1 MQKNLPGFPPIRFS
15 TYELDVRAGELRK
28 QGVKIKIQEQPFR
41 ILELLLENPGQVVTR
56 EELRSRL
63 WPSDTLVDFDHG
75 LNRAINK
82 LREALGDST
91 ESPLFVETVAK
102 RGYRFLVASA
112 TTAPETSIAVLPFL
126 SLSADPENSIFADGV
141 SDEIIGALMQLK
153 KLHVTARTSS
163 FSFKGKHLDLRVI
176 AEQLNVRT
184 VLEGSVRK
192 EGTKLRISAQLV
204 NAADGYHLWAER
216 YDREVKDI
224 FAIQEDIARSIARR
238 LEVMLEGQFEPLVR
252 GGTENID
259 AFRLYLQGRA
269 LFAHRGPR
277 IPRALECFK
286 KAVALDPQYALAW
299 TAVAD
304 AYNLVGF
311 YGLARPEECLPEAKN
326 AAARAVTL
334 APTLSDTHSS
344 LALSYLFLDWD
355 RSAAEREFLH
365 ALDLNPRNTQ
375 ALLWYGLFLL
385 EWMAGRFDEGISQ
398 GRKAVDVDPLSGY
411 ARGLLACMC
420 VLGNVDEAMQTAYS
434 ALQIEPDSFLARWA
448 LLTAFNSRGRFA
460 EAASMGEAA
469 LIDSGRSPWMLASLA
484 RTYRE
489 MGKAEDSKALYMEL
503 RWRAQREY
511 VSPAVLGW
519 AASAANEPDEAIR
532 YAREADAINDPI
544 LTGARYWPD
553 FALLREDVRFGEI
566 MTRRGWA

>member
-1 MQKNLPGFPPIRFS
+1 MQNNGSAPIRFS
-15 TYELDVRAGELRK
+15 TFELDVRAGELRK

-63 WPSDTLVDFDHG
+63 WPSHTLVDFDHG

-82 LREALGDST
+82 LREALGDSS

-102 RGYRFLVASA
+102 RGYRFLVSSA
-112 TTAPETSIAVLPFL
+112 ATAPETSIAVLPFL

-277 IPRALECFK
+277 IARALECFK

-299 TAVAD
+299 TALAD

-326 AAARAVTL
+326 AAAWAVTL

-344 LALSYLFLDWD
+344 LALSHLFLDWD

-365 ALDLNPRNTQ
+365 ALDLNPRNAQ
-375 ALLWYGLFLL
+375 ALLWYGLFSL
-385 EWMAGRFDEGISQ
+385 EWMAGRFDEGISE

-420 VLGNVDEAMQTAYS
+420 VLGSVDEAMQAAYS

-448 LLTAFNSRGRFA
+448 LLTAFNSRARFA

-489 MGKAEDSKALYMEL
+489 MGRAEDSKALYMEL

-519 AASAANEPDEAIR
+519 AASAAREPDEAIR
-532 YAREADAINDPI
+532 YARQADAINDPI
-544 LTGARYWPD
+544 LTAARYWPD
-553 FALLREDVRFGEI
+553 FAFLREDVRFGEI
-566 MTRRGWA
+566 ITRRGWT

>member
-112 TTAPETSIAVLPFL
+112 ATAPETSIAVLPFL

-141 SDEIIGALMQLK
+141 SAEIIGALMQLK
-153 KLHVTARTSS
+153 KLRVT
-163 FSFKGKHLDLRVI
+163 

-252 GGTENID
+252 GGT
-259 AFRLYLQGRA
+259 
-269 LFAHRGPR
+269 
-277 IPRALECFK
+277 
-286 KAVALDPQYALAW
+286 
-299 TAVAD
+299 
-304 AYNLVGF
+304 
-311 YGLARPEECLPEAKN
+311 
-326 AAARAVTL
+326 
-334 APTLSDTHSS
+334 
-344 LALSYLFLDWD
+344 
-355 RSAAEREFLH
+355 
-365 ALDLNPRNTQ
+365 
-375 ALLWYGLFLL
+375 
-385 EWMAGRFDEGISQ
+385 
-398 GRKAVDVDPLSGY
+398 
-411 ARGLLACMC
+411 
-420 VLGNVDEAMQTAYS
+420 
-434 ALQIEPDSFLARWA
+434 
-448 LLTAFNSRGRFA
+448 
-460 EAASMGEAA
+460 
-469 LIDSGRSPWMLASLA
+469 
-484 RTYRE
+484 
-489 MGKAEDSKALYMEL
+489 
-503 RWRAQREY
+503 
-511 VSPAVLGW
+511 
-519 AASAANEPDEAIR
+519 
-532 YAREADAINDPI
+532 
-544 LTGARYWPD
+544 
-553 FALLREDVRFGEI
+553 
-566 MTRRGWA
+566 